1 MNETGFNEQ
10 FEKVKQQLTELII
23 NHEESKKE
31 LCDLKERIKLLKEK
45 SYVFYNNQLSIKE

>member
-10 FEKVKQQLTELII
+10 FEKVKQQLTELSI

-31 LCDLKERIKLLKEK
+31 LYDLKERIKLLKEK
-45 SYVFYNNQLSIKE
+45 SYIFYNNQLSVKE